1 MSRNFIVASSV
12 KSSKSKVTAQKT
24 PLKSKTEVEKSR
36 ESGKVGR
43 KLSKFLTKQKENE
56 EN

>member
-1 MSRNFIVASSV
+1 MSRNFIVASSI

-24 PLKSKTEVEKSR
+24 PLKSKTEIEKSR